1 MLPARAMREKERGFF
16 AWADITLGAELQAGV
31 VITNSKS
38 GMRLLA
44 GCQPSAMRKGGFFPK
59 AEKN

>member
-1 MLPARAMREKERGFF
+1 V
-16 AWADITLGAELQAGV
+16 WTDITLGAELQAGV

-44 GCQPSAMRKGGFFPK
+44 GCQPSAMRKGGSSPK